1 MAPRVVG
8 LNREAH
14 LLPSC
19 KSELMQLGGPGSTN
33 KAAEV
38 HSHTHSVHSLIGE
51 SLTSLLRGS
60 CPVLGHSQEGPEPWE
75 EAMENWTGIRACI

>member
-1 MAPRVVG
+1 MAPWVVG

-51 SLTSLLRGS
+51 SLTSLL
-60 CPVLGHSQEGPEPWE
+60 
-75 EAMENWTGIRACI
+75 